1 MKKMTQDDKQFL
13 KEFLRG
19 AGIIGVVVGL
29 FILFASLTL
38 QSQNPP
44 VESQST
50 KVIGTYKE
58 CDIIQWHYGPL
69 AEYKYFLH
77 CPKWTRNLKS
87 FIMSGAVLINAEDYI
102 KEPIE
107 NTESTKLCVCALI
120 WKMWSS
126 TSLIQNDRNTYDDL
140 LQTLLQTTSGN
151 WYQEIQNV
159 VGKLHLEWMFCSGL
173 V

>member
-69 AEYKYFLH
+69 AEYKYFLY
-77 CPKWTRNLKS
+77 CEKNK
-87 FIMSGAVLINAEDYI
+87 
-102 KEPIE
+102 
-107 NTESTKLCVCALI
+107 
-120 WKMWSS
+120 
-126 TSLIQNDRNTYDDL
+126 
-140 LQTLLQTTSGN
+140 
-151 WYQEIQNV
+151 
-159 VGKLHLEWMFCSGL
+159 
-173 V
+173 